1 MGIKSLSNDK
11 FIFVYN
17 KIILEKKIW
26 YSNKDCG
33 EDITL
38 KKQIYNINK
47 ISYNSSEYPKYNTNI
62 KIIHEG
68 KIILIGGF
76 YDGKLSIIINESDNN
91 QLAINPFKDE
101 SIITSINTDF
111 EEKYLFIGNN
121 IGNISIMLI
130 ESDDIFKWKEI
141 YFINDQM
148 DSISC
153 IETNYL
159 LNVWV
164 SASIDNY
171 INLYTL
177 PQCKLIHSFK
187 LDTNNSCNNI
197 FISDSPLPSI
207 LIICQ
212 EEVYLYSING
222 HKIYYQKEYSKII
235 NPILIKD
242 FIKNDFLAYITNG
255 KEISI
260 RNVSDFTL
268 ITNIEIDREIYYLFP
283 NENNKVLYATNK
295 SGSEINALFC
305 DNKK

>member
-1 MGIKSLSNDK
+1 M
-11 FIFVYN
+11 
-17 KIILEKKIW
+17 
-26 YSNKDCG
+26 
-33 EDITL
+33 
-38 KKQIYNINK
+38 
-47 ISYNSSEYPKYNTNI
+47 
-62 KIIHEG
+62 
-68 KIILIGGF
+68 GGF
-76 YDGKLSIIINESDNN
+76 YDGKLSIIENDSGNN
-91 QLAINPFKDE
+91 NLSLNPFKDE
-101 SIITSINTDF
+101 SIITTINTDF

-121 IGNISIMLI
+121 IGNISIMSI
-130 ESDDIFKWKEI
+130 ESTNIYEWESI
-141 YFINDQM
+141 YFLNDQLNE
-148 DSISC
+148 ISS
-153 IETNYL
+153 IETNYQ
-159 LNVWV
+159 LNVWS
-164 SASIDNY
+164 SASIDGF

-177 PQCKLIHSFK
+177 PSCKLIHSFK